1 MEMKSTGAWRV
12 LLVLGALFALPAM
25 VAGGFLLSGWRPDS
39 SAAHGRLISP
49 PLPVAGVVLG
59 EAEGRAVSLGNFRD
73 RWTLLY
79 FGPADCAADCLG
91 QLHAMRQVHLAQGRG
106 QARVQRVFVAR
117 GALAPERKTQLAGA
131 FPGMSVVAQ
140 RGDFLRQWP
149 EPGKGRIFLVDPMG
163 NLVIQYEG
171 GADASGMRSDLAR
184 LLAYSWVG

>member
-1 MEMKSTGAWRV
+1 MKTKSTGSWRV
-12 LLVLGALFALPAM
+12 LILLGALFVLPAA
-25 VAGGFLLSGWRPDS
+25 VTGGILLSGWRPEP

-59 EAEGRAVSLGNFRD
+59 EAEGRAVSLGSFRD

-79 FGPADCAADCLG
+79 FGPADCVADCLG
-91 QLHAMRQVHLAQGRG
+91 QLRAMRQVHLAQGRWQG
-106 QARVQRVFVAR
+106 RVQRVFVAR
-117 GALAPERKTQLAGA
+117 GALAPEGKSRLAEA

-163 NLVIQYEG
+163 NLVMQYEG
-171 GADASGMRSDLAR
+171 NADASGMRSDLAR